1 MEGGARGTD
10 SSWAR
15 TARGGRSTAAAGRQ
29 TREAGQGGVTLWTE
43 RLQSGE
49 REGGA
54 SGDARGRRGRK
65 GPAVGLKACG

>member
-29 TREAGQGGVTLWTE
+29 TREAGQGGVTLGTE

-49 REGGA
+49 REGA
-54 SGDARGRRGRK
+54 QVVMRGDGGVARDQRWD
-65 GPAVGLKACG
+65 